1 MKESKN
7 LEKAWED
14 KIILDLGRDHYKKLF
29 STTNEGITISPY
41 YSFNRKSLVNPE
53 TLFFPNEWNIISE
66 INCSK
71 NTNLND
77 EINRLYEN
85 EIKNLIICNY
95 KDQFI
100 DNAFLSQGNIY
111 FKSERS
117 EKYNSEFKLLIEPNL
132 DSKAPI
138 DLSKFDQEKF
148 RLNLSS
154 EYFKNSGANIVQE
167 IAFTL
172 SAGIDYVNKF
182 GKALFNKISFELIQ
196 GNNYFFE
203 IAKIQALRI
212 LWSIISKKYGNQ
224 IDDCIIT
231 AKPSSK
237 NKTIKNYNNNII
249 RTTSECMSGI
259 LGGCNFIKS
268 IPYDIKFKD
277 ENEFSKRI
285 TNNQLL
291 ILKNETSIE
300 SVNNAISGSYYIT
313 YLIEKLA
320 EKSLDLI
327 KKIENNGGYF
337 HDQKNKMIFQEI
349 LLNEKKEK
357 EQYES
362 GDKLLVGQNKF
373 TND

>member
-7 LEKAWED
+7 LEKAWKD

-41 YSFNRKSLVNPE
+41 YSSNRKSLVNPE

-66 INCSK
+66 IKCNK
-71 NTNLND
+71 NTDLNE
-77 EINRLYEN
+77 EIKRLYEN

-95 KDQFI
+95 EDQFI

-111 FKSERS
+111 FKSERL
-117 EKYNSEFKLLIEPNL
+117 EKNNSEFKLLIEPNL

-138 DLSKFDQEKF
+138 DLSKFNQEKF

-172 SAGIDYVNKF
+172 SVGIDYVNKF

-231 AKPSSK
+231 AKPTSK
-237 NKTIKNYNNNII
+237 NKTTKNYNNNII

-268 IPYDIKFKD
+268 IPYDIKFND
-277 ENEFSKRI
+277 ENEFSQRI

-291 ILKNETSIE
+291 ILKHETSIE
-300 SVNNAISGSYYIT
+300 SVNNAIAGSYYIT

-337 HDQKNKMIFQEI
+337 NDQKNQIIFQEI
-349 LLNEKKEK
+349 LLNDKKEK

-362 GDKLLVGQNKF
+362 GDKVLVGQNKF
-373 TND
+373 IND

>member
-7 LEKAWED
+7 LEKAWKD
-14 KIILDLGRDHYKKLF
+14 KIISDLGRDNYKKLF
-29 STTNEGITISPY
+29 SKTNEGITISPY
-41 YSFNRKSLVNPE
+41 YSLNRKSLVNPE

-66 INCSK
+66 IKCNK
-71 NTNLND
+71 NTNLNE
-77 EINRLYEN
+77 EIKRLYEN

-268 IPYDIKFKD
+268 IPYDIKFED

-327 KKIENNGGYF
+327 KKIQNNGGYF
-337 HDQKNKMIFQEI
+337 NDQKIQVIFQEI
-349 LLNEKKEK
+349 LLNKKKEK

-362 GDKLLVGQNKF
+362 GYKLLIGQNKF

>member
-29 STTNEGITISPY
+29 SRTNEGITISPY

-53 TLFFPNEWNIISE
+53 TLFFPEEWNIIRE
-66 INCSK
+66 IKCSK
-71 NTNLND
+71 NTNLNE
-77 EINRLYEN
+77 EIKRLYEN

-95 KDQFI
+95 EDQFI
-100 DNAFLSQGNIY
+100 DYAFLSQGNIY
-111 FKSERS
+111 FKSERA

-172 SAGIDYVNKF
+172 SAGIDFVNKF

-212 LWSIISKKYGNQ
+212 LWSIISKKYENQ

>member
-7 LEKAWED
+7 LEKAWKD

-66 INCSK
+66 IKCSK
-71 NTNLND
+71 NTNLNE
-77 EINRLYEN
+77 EIKRLYEN

-95 KDQFI
+95 KDQSI

-132 DSKAPI
+132 YSKAPI

-268 IPYDIKFKD
+268 IPYDIKFQD

-285 TNNQLL
+285 SNNQLL

-337 HDQKNKMIFQEI
+337 HDQKNQMIFQEI

-362 GDKLLVGQNKF
+362 GDKVLVGLNKF
-373 TND
+373 AND

>member
-53 TLFFPNEWNIISE
+53 TLFFPEEWNIIRE
-66 INCSK
+66 IKCSK
-71 NTNLND
+71 NTNLNE
-77 EINRLYEN
+77 EIKRLYEN

-172 SAGIDYVNKF
+172 SAGIDFVNKF

-277 ENEFSKRI
+277 ENVFSKRI

>member
-29 STTNEGITISPY
+29 SRTNEGITISPY

-53 TLFFPNEWNIISE
+53 TLFFPEEWNIIRE
-66 INCSK
+66 IKCSK
-71 NTNLND
+71 NTNLNE
-77 EINRLYEN
+77 EIKRLYQN

-100 DNAFLSQGNIY
+100 DNAFLSEGNIY

-172 SAGIDYVNKF
+172 SAGIDFVNKF

>member
-29 STTNEGITISPY
+29 SRTNEGITISPY

-53 TLFFPNEWNIISE
+53 TWFFPEEWNIIRE
-66 INCSK
+66 IKCSK
-71 NTNLND
+71 NTNLNE
-77 EINRLYEN
+77 EIKRLYQN

-100 DNAFLSQGNIY
+100 DNAFLSEGNIY

-172 SAGIDYVNKF
+172 SAGIDFVNKF

-212 LWSIISKKYGNQ
+212 LWSIISKKYENQ

-320 EKSLDLI
+320 EKSLNLI

>member
-29 STTNEGITISPY
+29 SRTNEGITISPY

-53 TLFFPNEWNIISE
+53 TLFFPEEWNIIRE
-66 INCSK
+66 IKCSK
-71 NTNLND
+71 NTNLNE
-77 EINRLYEN
+77 EIKRLYQN

-100 DNAFLSQGNIY
+100 DNAFLSEGNIY

-172 SAGIDYVNKF
+172 SAGIDFVNKF

-212 LWSIISKKYGNQ
+212 LWSIISKKYRNQ

>member
-29 STTNEGITISPY
+29 SRTNEGITISPY

-53 TLFFPNEWNIISE
+53 TLFFPEEWNIIRE
-66 INCSK
+66 IKCSK
-71 NTNLND
+71 NTNLNE
-77 EINRLYEN
+77 EIKRLYQN

-100 DNAFLSQGNIY
+100 DNAFLSEGNIY

-212 LWSIISKKYGNQ
+212 LWSIISKKYENQ

>member
-7 LEKAWED
+7 LEKAWKD

-66 INCSK
+66 IKCRK
-71 NTNLND
+71 NTNLNE
-77 EINRLYEN
+77 EIKRLYEN

-95 KDQFI
+95 KDEFI

-182 GKALFNKISFELIQ
+182 GEALFNKISFELIQ

>member
-14 KIILDLGRDHYKKLF
+14 KIILDLGRDHFKKLF

-66 INCSK
+66 IKCSK
-71 NTNLND
+71 NTNLNE
-77 EINRLYEN
+77 EIKRLYEN

>member
-7 LEKAWED
+7 LEKAWKD
-14 KIILDLGRDHYKKLF
+14 KIISDLGRDHYKKLF
-29 STTNEGITISPY
+29 STSNEGITISPH
-41 YSFNRKSLVNPE
+41 YSSNKNSLINPE
-53 TLFFPNEWNIISE
+53 KLLFPKEWNIINE
-66 INCSK
+66 IQCDK
-71 NTNLND
+71 TTNLN
-77 EINRLYEN
+77 EQIKRLYEN

-95 KDQFI
+95 EDQFI
-100 DNAFLSQGNIY
+100 DNSFLTQGNIY
-111 FKSERS
+111 FKSETPV
-117 EKYNSEFKLLIEPNL
+117 KYNSEFKLLIEPNL
-132 DSKAPI
+132 DSKEPI
-138 DLSKFDQEKF
+138 DLNKFYYENF

-154 EYFKNSGANIVQE
+154 EFFKKSGANIVQE

-182 GKALFNKISFELIQ
+182 GKTLLNKISFELIQ

-203 IAKIQALRI
+203 IAKIQATRI

-224 IDDCIIT
+224 IDDCIIIT
-231 AKPSSK
+231 KPTTK
-237 NKTIKNYNNNII
+237 NKTTKNYNNNII

-259 LGGCNFIKS
+259 LGGCDFIKS
-268 IPYDIKFKD
+268 IPYDIKFND
-277 ENEFSKRI
+277 ENEFSQRI

-291 ILKNETSIE
+291 ILKNETLIG

-327 KKIENNGGYF
+327 KKIQNNGGYF
-337 HDQKNKMIFQEI
+337 NDQKIQVIFQEI
-349 LLNEKKEK
+349 LLNKKKEK

-362 GDKLLVGQNKF
+362 GYKLLIGQNKF

>member
-14 KIILDLGRDHYKKLF
+14 KIILDLGRDHFKKLF

-53 TLFFPNEWNIISE
+53 TLFFPEEWNIIRE
-66 INCSK
+66 IKCSK
-71 NTNLND
+71 NTNLNE
-77 EINRLYEN
+77 EIKRLYQN

-100 DNAFLSQGNIY
+100 DNAFLSEGNIY

-349 LLNEKKEK
+349 LLNEKKER

>member
-29 STTNEGITISPY
+29 STTNEGITISPF
-41 YSFNRKSLVNPE
+41 YSFNGKSLVNPE
-53 TLFFPNEWNIISE
+53 TLFFPEEWNIIRE
-66 INCSK
+66 IKCSK
-71 NTNLND
+71 NTNLNE
-77 EINRLYEN
+77 EIKRLYEN

-172 SAGIDYVNKF
+172 SAGIDFVNKF

-277 ENEFSKRI
+277 ENVFSKRI

>member
-29 STTNEGITISPY
+29 SRTNEGITISPY

-53 TLFFPNEWNIISE
+53 TLFFPEEWNIIRE
-66 INCSK
+66 IKCSK
-71 NTNLND
+71 NTNLNE
-77 EINRLYEN
+77 EIKRLYQN

-100 DNAFLSQGNIY
+100 DNAFLSEGNIY

-182 GKALFNKISFELIQ
+182 GEALFNKISFELIQ

>member
-7 LEKAWED
+7 LEKAWKD

-41 YSFNRKSLVNPE
+41 YSSNRKSLVNPE

-66 INCSK
+66 IKCNK
-71 NTNLND
+71 NTDLNE
-77 EINRLYEN
+77 EIKRLYEN

-95 KDQFI
+95 EDQFI

-111 FKSERS
+111 FKSERL
-117 EKYNSEFKLLIEPNL
+117 EKNNSEFKLLIEPNL

-138 DLSKFDQEKF
+138 DLSKFNQEKF

-172 SAGIDYVNKF
+172 SVGIDYVNKF

-237 NKTIKNYNNNII
+237 NKTTKNFNNNII
-249 RTTSECMSGI
+249 RTTSECISGI

-268 IPYDIKFKD
+268 IPYDIKFND
-277 ENEFSKRI
+277 ENEFSQRI

-291 ILKNETSIE
+291 ILKHETSIE
-300 SVNNAISGSYYIT
+300 SVNNAIAGSYYIT

-337 HDQKNKMIFQEI
+337 NDQKNQIIFQEI
-349 LLNEKKEK
+349 FMNDKKEK

-362 GDKLLVGQNKF
+362 GDKVLVGQNKF
-373 TND
+373 IND

>member
-41 YSFNRKSLVNPE
+41 YSFNRNSLVNPE

-66 INCSK
+66 IKCRK
-71 NTNLND
+71 NTNLNE
-77 EINRLYEN
+77 EIKRLYEN

-268 IPYDIKFKD
+268 IPYDIKFQD

-285 TNNQLL
+285 SNNQLL

>member
-7 LEKAWED
+7 LEKAWKD

-41 YSFNRKSLVNPE
+41 YSSNRKSLVNPE

-66 INCSK
+66 IKCNK
-71 NTNLND
+71 NTDLNE
-77 EINRLYEN
+77 EIKRLYEN

-95 KDQFI
+95 EDQFI

-111 FKSERS
+111 FKLERS

-249 RTTSECMSGI
+249 RTTSECISGI

-337 HDQKNKMIFQEI
+337 HYQKNEMIFQEI

-362 GDKLLVGQNKF
+362 GDKLLVG
-373 TND
+373 

>member
-1 MKESKN
+1 M
-7 LEKAWED
+7 
-14 KIILDLGRDHYKKLF
+14 
-29 STTNEGITISPY
+29 
-41 YSFNRKSLVNPE
+41 
-53 TLFFPNEWNIISE
+53 
-66 INCSK
+66 
-71 NTNLND
+71 
-77 EINRLYEN
+77 
-85 EIKNLIICNY
+85 
-95 KDQFI
+95 
-100 DNAFLSQGNIY
+100 
-111 FKSERS
+111 
-117 EKYNSEFKLLIEPNL
+117 

>member
-1 MKESKN
+1 MKESKD

-14 KIILDLGRDHYKKLF
+14 KIILDLGKDHYKKLF

-53 TLFFPNEWNIISE
+53 KLFFPTEWNIISE
-66 INCSK
+66 IKCSK
-71 NTNLND
+71 NTDLND
-77 EINRLYEN
+77 EIKRLYEN

-95 KDQFI
+95 KNQFI
-100 DNAFLSQGNIY
+100 DNALLSQGNIY

-172 SAGIDYVNKF
+172 SAGIDYVNEF

-212 LWSIISKKYGNQ
+212 LWSIISEKYGNQ

-277 ENEFSKRI
+277 ENVFSKRI

>member
-1 MKESKN
+1 
-7 LEKAWED
+7 
-14 KIILDLGRDHYKKLF
+14 
-29 STTNEGITISPY
+29 
-41 YSFNRKSLVNPE
+41 
-53 TLFFPNEWNIISE
+53 
-66 INCSK
+66 
-71 NTNLND
+71 
-77 EINRLYEN
+77 
-85 EIKNLIICNY
+85 
-95 KDQFI
+95 
-100 DNAFLSQGNIY
+100 
-111 FKSERS
+111 
-117 EKYNSEFKLLIEPNL
+117 
-132 DSKAPI
+132 
-138 DLSKFDQEKF
+138 
-148 RLNLSS
+148 
-154 EYFKNSGANIVQE
+154 
-167 IAFTL
+167 
-172 SAGIDYVNKF
+172 
-182 GKALFNKISFELIQ
+182 
-196 GNNYFFE
+196 
-203 IAKIQALRI
+203 
-212 LWSIISKKYGNQ
+212 
-224 IDDCIIT
+224 
-231 AKPSSK
+231 
-237 NKTIKNYNNNII
+237 
-249 RTTSECMSGI
+249 MSGI

-337 HDQKNKMIFQEI
+337 HDQKNEMIFQEI

>member
-29 STTNEGITISPY
+29 SRTNEGITISPY

-53 TLFFPNEWNIISE
+53 TLFFPEEWNIIRE
-66 INCSK
+66 IKCSK
-71 NTNLND
+71 NTNLNE
-77 EINRLYEN
+77 EIKRLYEN

-182 GKALFNKISFELIQ
+182 GEALFNKISFELIQ

>member
-1 MKESKN
+1 MKESKD

-14 KIILDLGRDHYKKLF
+14 KIILDLGKDHYKKLF

-53 TLFFPNEWNIISE
+53 KLFFPTEWNIISE
-66 INCSK
+66 IKCSR
-71 NTNLND
+71 NTDLND
-77 EINRLYEN
+77 EIKRLYEN

-95 KDQFI
+95 KNQFI
-100 DNAFLSQGNIY
+100 DNALLSQGNIY

-172 SAGIDYVNKF
+172 SAGIDYVNEF

-212 LWSIISKKYGNQ
+212 LWSIISEKYGNQ